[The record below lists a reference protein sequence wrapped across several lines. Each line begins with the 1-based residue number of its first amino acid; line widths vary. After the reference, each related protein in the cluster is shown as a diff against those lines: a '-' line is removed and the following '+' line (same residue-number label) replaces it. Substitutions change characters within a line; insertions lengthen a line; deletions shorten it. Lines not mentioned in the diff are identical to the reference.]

1 MPTFFDPNQSLNAFA
16 SGEQMGGAIRN
27 KQTANALAPMVAS
40 GDYESAMAYAA
51 SRGDL
56 AMMDYVRPQ
65 AEAAKSKALKQ
76 GLGNAL
82 ASGDFKGATAQA
94 FGAGE
99 IDTGMALY
107 GHQRTMKADEIT
119 DQKSGIAYLISN
131 TDALMQIPENDPR
144 RADEAMRIIMD
155 SPYGQ
160 DPNVVNAVQSAIADG
175 MLTDIELKQ
184 FQKSL
189 LTPAQ
194 RIEGQRYD
202 AEQEYTQG
210 RDKVGDDQWKME
222 YDRKLAADR
231 ASASAASAKA
241 AAGAKFGVTPIYGRD
256 KDDNRVLI
264 QASNTGEINQADLP
278 EGVTLEDDRYKS
290 SQRALGTAEGKKA
303 AYQTEAGQAV
313 IAAQDKADQLI
324 ANIDQAIEQ
333 SDFWNTGITGKAVWS
348 SDFNAT
354 LDSIGAN
361 AMLSELL
368 NLKRQG
374 GTLGALSEGEGNAL
388 RAAAVNITKSQSE
401 DQLDDNLAAYK
412 LQVQRSVDLLKR
424 AYEADYESGMYGAGG
439 QPTATGQTQQGA
451 QGDAAPQSPQY
462 EQTAT
467 NSQTGQKIGFRNGQW
482 EAIQ

>member
-241 AAGAKFGVTPIYGRD
+241 AAGAKFGVTPVYGRD
-256 KDDNRVLI
+256 AKDNRVLI
-264 QASNTGEINQADLP
+264 QTSDTGEINQAELP

-303 AYQTEAGQAV
+303 AYQTEAGMKV
-313 IAAQDKADQLI
+313 VAAEEEFARVSLLI
-324 ANIDQAIEQ
+324 DSAIEKTG
-333 SDFWNTGITGKAVWS
+333 DGNTGFFGQFKPS
-348 SDFNAT
+348 PD
-354 LDSIGAN
+354 LD
-361 AMLSELL
+361 AMLETIEAGTAFNTLVD
-368 NLKRQG
+368 LKSQG
-374 GTLGALSEGEGNAL
+374 GTLGALSEMELLLLKVKIANV
-388 RAAAVNITKSQSE
+388 RRSQSQE
-401 DQLDDNLAAYK
+401 QLDANLEILK
-412 LQVQRSVDLLKR
+412 LSMANSLDRLKQSYESDYANG
-424 AYEADYESGMYGAGG
+424 AYEQLSPAPTASGGSPPVGPSG
-439 QPTATGQTQQGA
+439 QPVP
-451 QGDAAPQSPQY
+451 D
-462 EQTAT
+462 
-467 NSQTGQKIGFRNGQW
+467 GF
-482 EAIQ
+482 E

>member
-1 MPTFFDPNQSLNAFA
+1 MPTFFDPTQSMNAFA
-16 SGEQMGGAIRN
+16 SGAQMGGAIRN
-27 KQTANALAPMVAS
+27 KQTANTLAPMVAR
-40 GDYESAMAYAA
+40 GDLKGAMDYAG

-65 AEAAKSKALKQ
+65 AEAAQAKALKQ
-76 GLGNAL
+76 GIGNAL
-82 ASGDFKGATAQA
+82 ASGDTKGAMAQA
-94 FGAGE
+94 YGAGE
-99 IDTGMALY
+99 IETGMALY
-107 GHQRTMKADEIT
+107 GHNRAMRADEIT
-119 DQKSGIAYLISN
+119 DQKSGIDYLVSN
-131 TDALMQIPENDPR
+131 VDKLMAIDENDPR

-155 SPYGQ
+155 SVYGQ
-160 DPNVVNAVQSAIADG
+160 DPNVVSAVQAAIADNK
-175 MLTDIELKQ
+175 LSDAELKQ
-184 FQKSL
+184 FQQEL

-194 RIEGQRYD
+194 RVEGQRYD
-202 AEQEYTQG
+202 AEQEYTRG
-210 RDKVGDDQWKME
+210 RDKIVDDQWKME
-222 YDRKLAADR
+222 HDRKLAADR

-241 AAGAKFGVTPIYGRD
+241 EAGARFGVTPVYGRD
-256 KDDNRVLI
+256 ASGNRVLI
-264 QASNTGEINQADLP
+264 QTSDRGEINQAELP

-313 IAAQDKADQLI
+313 IAAQDKADQII

-333 SDFWNTGITGKAVWS
+333 SDFWNTGVTGKAVWS

-374 GTLGALSEGEGNAL
+374 GTLGALSEGEGKAL
-388 RAAAVNITKSQSE
+388 RAAAVNITRSQSE
-401 DQLDDNLAAYK
+401 DQLDDNLRAYK
-412 LQVQRSVDLLKR
+412 LQVQRTVDLLKQ
-424 AYEADYESGMYGAGG
+424 AYEADYESGMYGQAQPSQGG
-439 QPTATGQTQQGA
+439 
-451 QGDAAPQSPQY
+451 AAPQSPQY

-482 EAIQ
+482 EPIQ